1 LPPVAAEVDEF
12 VVPRWRSPPVGT
24 KAGKSKRGEHEHL
37 TQCMGTMKRPGRR
50 RRDAEADESVS
61 PRWRSP
67 PVAAETD
74 ECCTASR
81 SDDLCYNDEYEHLQ
95 SREMNTFSP
104 QRINTDTYIIA
115 VYKRCKPKF
124 L

>member
-1 LPPVAAEVDEF
+1 VTPPRCHLPPVAAEVDEF

-74 ECCTASR
+74 ESVAPRRAPTIYATTTS
-81 SDDLCYNDEYEHLQ
+81 
-95 SREMNTFSP
+95 MNTFSLE
-104 QRINTDTYIIA
+104 R
-115 VYKRCKPKF
+115 
-124 L
+124 